1 MKKITLIV
9 ALLISLLGMS
19 QEIDILYDTT
29 WKLYQ
34 FNYNGVNYNNSI
46 PTAPNTKILDI
57 NEQNPDTF
65 SSFIFTNTISG
76 AISIDEG
83 NETVDIFD
91 TEITLLECEDYCD
104 LEAAYIA
111 FLYNDGVP
119 KQFSYNLIVFEGD
132 IEFIFAITDNEGNTA
147 EYVDFV
153 LSQQDFE
160 NKKVS
165 LYPNPVSDKL
175 YWVGNTFDRVQIYSI
190 QGELLLKQEDSKGF
204 VDVSALNN
212 GIYFI
217 ELFENNKPVF
227 AKFIKK

>member
-9 ALLISLLGMS
+9 ALFISLLGMS

-46 PTAPNTKILDI
+46 PTAANTRILDI

-76 AISIDEG
+76 TISIDEG

-91 TEITLLECEDYCD
+91 TEITLFECEDYCD

-147 EYVDFV
+147 KYVDFV

-175 YWVGNTFDRVQIYSI
+175 YWGSKSFDRVQIYSI
-190 QGELLLKQEDSKGF
+190 QGELLLKQDDSKGF
-204 VDVSALNN
+204 VDVSALKN

-217 ELFENNKPVF
+217 ELIENNKPVF